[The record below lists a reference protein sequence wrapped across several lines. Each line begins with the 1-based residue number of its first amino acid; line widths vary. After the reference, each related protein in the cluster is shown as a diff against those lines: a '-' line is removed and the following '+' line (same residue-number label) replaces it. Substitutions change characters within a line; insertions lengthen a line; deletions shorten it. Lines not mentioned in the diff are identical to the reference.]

1 MKKFLLLLTLLIT
14 AFGFANAEDYTYQ
27 YDWTAGTS
35 NPFSS
40 STKTA
45 NLGSASWTLQINTD
59 SYGVDNG
66 LKFGTNT
73 KNPFPLTLSTES
85 FSDEIAAVK
94 INTRTNSSSNG
105 LLAVK
110 VNGVN
115 YTLSTDATKTT
126 ADLTSTN
133 TEYIFVGSQKGKI
146 EILYTQSK
154 TAAKAI
160 YVKGISIAYKETREL
175 GDINVSYSGGDV
187 TANSTVTV
195 PNGTVFSIAADNAT
209 SITVNGTTTNAA
221 TATYTA
227 TTSETIN
234 VSATDGTVTKN
245 FSFSTDV
252 YTAPDAPTFSV
263 DGVSTGAE
271 NGYFYGA
278 KLLMIGNGSIYYTT
292 DDSTPSATD
301 GTLYSEAIALPEGTT
316 TYNAIVTDGS
326 HDSAVT
332 SATYTIKKL
341 TAAWSVTDG
350 TEVYPGSELTVTA
363 NADAA
368 KIFING
374 AEATSYTIPET
385 AAIGSEITLSAY
397 ATVEADNA
405 TVTSETTTITVKVVE
420 QPKEVVIDT
429 KFFGTMTASSYK
441 AYTAEDDFATYATVM
456 NYQNSKLYWKTSSN
470 NGCGLIINCKQG
482 YYIESIDMSSP
493 SAYVNVFTSENA
505 YNATTDLASANR
517 VGQITTASNAVS
529 SYSFTGT
536 PQYVGLRPNGTSSM
550 NFVSITIHYKKF
562 GSDKPAIKLAWSAS
576 NFTTDIVSKD
586 VADAPALTVTAPDG
600 MAEADAKALVKYES
614 SKPSVATIDDNGN
627 LEILGLG
634 ATDIKAYIDDTDYQ
648 SAEAIYK
655 LVVIDPNAVTA
666 TDRLNKDCFEGITSS
681 YSTFHYTSPAT
692 GITYAACTNY
702 NSGKSGMTL
711 NDSGK
716 GSSAPYYDPGFG
728 VSSNTLG
735 WIAKKITVQYS
746 ETISPSEKMLIVTR
760 DDNGFDIVTKEEA
773 TANDTY
779 FGHLDAWAY
788 LKEVGEN
795 NVPKIATPTSTDEP
809 LSYTFEIGSEPKFLA
824 VMTKNAHYI
833 DYIEIEWEKSATPE
847 VKILSEDDTSITVG
861 VEHADYILH
870 YKKIHNNNWN
880 NHWGSEAA
888 NAPARVAQDTTG
900 EPLADSE
907 DWVSTG
913 TNTITIDKTIADH
926 QNRHYKFTAFHKDD
940 TALANEL
947 NHVNFLIDGDGTL
960 TGIEGIGAEAGA
972 DAPAEYY
979 DLQGRRVANPVSGL
993 YIRRTGSKVEKVFV
1007 K

>member
-1 MKKFLLLLTLLIT
+1 MKKFLLLLTLFLSLAGIAKGDTKEQVMADLGYSDAEAVSSFKVGDVTFAFTNAKYYTSGKALRMYGNSNITIT
-14 AFGFANAEDYTYQ
+14 APTGYIITE
-27 YDWTAGTS
+27 
-35 NPFSS
+35 
-40 STKTA
+40 
-45 NLGSASWTLQINTD
+45 
-59 SYGVDNG
+59 V
-66 LKFGTNT
+66 KF
-73 KNPFPLTLSTES
+73 
-85 FSDEIAAVK
+85 DA
-94 INTRTNSSSNG
+94 TNSSGNPIP
-105 LLAVK
+105 ANTK
-110 VNGVN
+110 VSTG
-115 YTLSTDATKTT
+115 TLSLSNNITTWSGSVDGATGIKLTSLAAQYRATKISVTYTT
-126 ADLTSTN
+126 P
-133 TEYIFVGSQKGKI
+133 
-146 EILYTQSK
+146 
-154 TAAKAI
+154 
-160 YVKGISIAYKETREL
+160 TREL
-175 GDINVSYSGGDV
+175 GDINVSYSGVDV
-187 TANSTVTV
+187 TENSTVSV
-195 PNGTVFSIAADNAT
+195 PNGTVFNIAADNAT
-209 SITVNGTTTNAA
+209 SITINGSETLGA

-227 TTSETIN
+227 TTSETVN
-234 VSATDGTVTKN
+234 VSATDGTATKE
-245 FSFSTDV
+245 FSFTTDV
-252 YTAPDAPTFSV
+252 YTAPDAPIFTV
-263 DGVSTGAE
+263 DGVSTGVE

-278 KLLMIGNGSIYYTT
+278 KLSMTGAGSIYYTT
-292 DDSTPSATD
+292 DGSTPSATE
-301 GTLYSEAIALPEGTT
+301 GTPYSEAIALPEGAT
-316 TYNAIVTDGS
+316 TYKAIVNDGN

-332 SATYTIKKL
+332 STAYTVKKL

-350 TEVYPGSELTVTA
+350 AEVYPGTEITATA

-405 TVTSETTTITVKVVE
+405 TVTSETATITVKVVE
-420 QPKEVVIDT
+420 QPTEVVIDT

-505 YNATTDLASANR
+505 YNATTDLAFANR

-586 VADAPALTVTAPDG
+586 VADDPALTVTAPDG

-666 TDRLNKDCFEGITSS
+666 TDRLNLEAFGFTQNT
-681 YSTFHYTSPAT
+681 YAALTYTSPKT
-692 GITYAACTNY
+692 GILYSACGMKNTNASYSGGISINSSMAGSKSAYPGIAVTTNDTGWKVKTITIKWFGSINPSVQLHMISSSDHGYAMNEANANGEQFGFREVWTNEQPAT
-702 NSGKSGMTL
+702 NGTPVPVPESLSTPVTL
-711 NDSGK
+711 T
-716 GSSAPYYDPGFG
+716 YDPYSADAISFFG
-728 VSSNTLG
+728 IFASNLHS
-735 WIAKKITVQYS
+735 I
-746 ETISPSEKMLIVTR
+746 E
-760 DDNGFDIVTKEEA
+760 
-773 TANDTY
+773 
-779 FGHLDAWAY
+779 
-788 LKEVGEN
+788 
-795 NVPKIATPTSTDEP
+795 
-809 LSYTFEIGSEPKFLA
+809 
-824 VMTKNAHYI
+824 YI
-833 DYIEIEWEKSATPE
+833 DIEWVREATPE
-847 VKILSEDDTSITVG
+847 VKILSEDATSITVG

-870 YKKIHNNNWN
+870 YKKIHNDNWN

-913 TNTITIDKTIADH
+913 SNTITIDKTIADH

-947 NHVNFLIDGDGTL
+947 NHVNFLIDADGTL

>member
-1 MKKFLLLLTLLIT
+1 MKKFLLLLTLFLSLAGIAKATET
-14 AFGFANAEDYTYQ
+14 ATFLFSDKWSTDNTAMNDPFIVDGFKLEFQQGSYSTNAKYYAAGSRIYSGNKIVLTVPAGF
-27 YDWTAGTS
+27 TATQIDFTGTS
-35 NPFSS
+35 SKPIQGSFKASDN
-40 STKTA
+40 STLTFTKPNATWK
-45 NLGSASWTLQINTD
+45 GSLTNGSITFTNNNSGQVQCTKIVVTYSKAS
-59 SYGVDNG
+59 
-66 LKFGTNT
+66 
-73 KNPFPLTLSTES
+73 
-85 FSDEIAAVK
+85 
-94 INTRTNSSSNG
+94 
-105 LLAVK
+105 
-110 VNGVN
+110 
-115 YTLSTDATKTT
+115 
-126 ADLTSTN
+126 
-133 TEYIFVGSQKGKI
+133 
-146 EILYTQSK
+146 
-154 TAAKAI
+154 
-160 YVKGISIAYKETREL
+160 L
-175 GDINVSYSGGDV
+175 GDIAV
-187 TANSTVTV
+187 TYPEGIVGTDAVTV
-195 PNGTVFSIAADNAT
+195 PSGTKFTIKADNAT
-209 SITVNGTTTNAA
+209 SITVTDNNGYNQTTSAA
-221 TATYTA
+221 TAEYVA
-227 TTSETIN
+227 TQSATIN
-234 VSATDGTVTKN
+234 VSATDGTATKE
-245 FSFSTDV
+245 FSFTTDV
-252 YTAPDAPTFSV
+252 YTAPDAPIFTV
-263 DGVSTGAE
+263 DGVSTGVK

-278 KLLMIGNGSIYYTT
+278 TLSMTGAGSIYYTT
-292 DDSTPSATD
+292 DGSTPSATE
-301 GTLYSEAIALPEGTT
+301 GTPYSEAIALPEGST
-316 TYNAIVTDGS
+316 TYKAIVNDGS

-332 SATYTIKKL
+332 SAAYTVKKL
-341 TAAWSVTDG
+341 TAAWSATDG
-350 TEVYPGSELTVTA
+350 AEVYPGTEITATA

-385 AAIGSEITLSAY
+385 ATIGSEITLSAY
-397 ATVEADNA
+397 ATVKADNA
-405 TVTSETTTITVKVVE
+405 TVTSETATITVKVVE
-420 QPKEVVIDT
+420 QPTEVVIDT
-429 KFFGTMTASSYK
+429 KFFGTMTTSSYK

-517 VGQITTASNAVS
+517 VGQITTASNAIS

-562 GSDKPAIKLAWSAS
+562 GSDKPAIKLAWSES
-576 NFTTDIVSKD
+576 NFTTDIVSKN
-586 VADAPALTVTAPDG
+586 VEDAPVLSVTPPAEMTESDAL
-600 MAEADAKALVKYES
+600 ALVKYSS

-634 ATDIKAYIDDTDYQ
+634 ATEIKAYIDDTNYQ
-648 SAEAIYK
+648 YEETSYK

-666 TDRLNKDCFEGITSS
+666 TDRINKDCFEGISNS
-681 YSTFHYTSPAT
+681 YSTFHYTSPTT

-702 NSGKSGMTL
+702 NSSKSGMTL
-711 NDSGK
+711 NDAGK
-716 GSSAPYYDPGFG
+716 GSAPYFDPGFG
-728 VSSNTLG
+728 VAENTQG
-735 WIAKKITVQYS
+735 WIAKKITVLYS
-746 ETISPSEKMLIVTR
+746 ETISPSEKMLVVTS
-760 DDNGFDIVTKEEA
+760 DDAGFDVYSKEEA
-773 TANDTY
+773 TENGTHA
-779 FGHLDAWAY
+779 GHVNAWAS
-788 LKEVGEN
+788 LNEIGEN
-795 NVPKIATPTSTDEP
+795 NVPSITTTTSTDEP

-824 VMTKNAHYI
+824 VMTRNAHYI
-833 DYIEIEWEKSATPE
+833 DYIEIEWEKAATPE
-847 VKILSEDDTSITVG
+847 VKILSEDATSITIG

-913 TNTITIDKTIADH
+913 TSTITIDKTIADH

>member
-1 MKKFLLLLTLLIT
+1 MKKFLLLLTLFLSLAGIANADSTISKTLSECGFSDQAKVSTLDIGDVTFTFSNASYWENGTALRMYKNSNITIT
-14 AFGFANAEDYTYQ
+14 APKGYTITKIVFDATDSKGDAIANNHTVS
-27 YDWTAGTS
+27 TGTISTS
-35 NPFSS
+35 NKVATWTGSVDGETGIKISS
-40 STKTA
+40 
-45 NLGSASWTLQINTD
+45 
-59 SYGVDNG
+59 
-66 LKFGTNT
+66 LK
-73 KNPFPLTLSTES
+73 
-85 FSDEIAAVK
+85 VQY
-94 INTRTNSSSNG
+94 R
-105 LLAVK
+105 
-110 VNGVN
+110 
-115 YTLSTDATKTT
+115 ATKITVT
-126 ADLTSTN
+126 YTSP
-133 TEYIFVGSQKGKI
+133 
-146 EILYTQSK
+146 IL
-154 TAAKAI
+154 
-160 YVKGISIAYKETREL
+160 EL
-175 GDINVSYSGGDV
+175 GVITVSYAGGDV
-187 TANSTVTV
+187 TNGATVNDI
-195 PNGTVFSIAADNAT
+195 PSGTVFNIAADNAT
-209 SITVNGTTTNAA
+209 AITVNGTTTSGAK
-221 TATYTA
+221 ATYTA
-227 TTSETIN
+227 TTSETVNIT
-234 VSATDGTVTKN
+234 ATDGKVTEPKT
-245 FSFSTDV
+245 FSFTTTNV
-252 YTAPDAPTFSV
+252 YTAPDAPIFTV
-263 DGVSTGAE
+263 DGVSTGVE

-278 KLLMIGNGSIYYTT
+278 TLSMTGAGSIYYTT
-292 DDSTPSATD
+292 GSSTPSATD
-301 GTLYSEAIALPEGTT
+301 GTPYSEAIELPEGTT

-332 SATYTIKKL
+332 STAYTVKKL

-350 TEVYPGSELTVTA
+350 AEVYPGTEITATA

-374 AEATSYTIPET
+374 AEATSYTIPEN

-397 ATVEADNA
+397 ATASDGTT
-405 TVTSETTTITVKVVE
+405 TVTSETAIITVKVVE
-420 QPKEVVIDT
+420 QPTEVVIDT

-505 YNATTDLASANR
+505 YNATTDLAFANR

-586 VADAPALTVTAPDG
+586 VADDPALTVTAPDG

-666 TDRLNKDCFEGITSS
+666 TDRLNLEAFGFTQNT
-681 YSTFHYTSPAT
+681 YAALTYTSPKT
-692 GITYAACTNY
+692 GILYSACGMKNTNASYSGGISINSSMAGSKSAYPGIAVTTNDTGWKVKTITIKWFGSINPSVQLHMISSSDHGYAMNEANANGEQFGFREVWTNEQPAT
-702 NSGKSGMTL
+702 NGTPVPVPESLSTPVTL
-711 NDSGK
+711 T
-716 GSSAPYYDPGFG
+716 YDPYSAEAISFFG
-728 VSSNTLG
+728 IFASNLHS
-735 WIAKKITVQYS
+735 I
-746 ETISPSEKMLIVTR
+746 E
-760 DDNGFDIVTKEEA
+760 
-773 TANDTY
+773 
-779 FGHLDAWAY
+779 
-788 LKEVGEN
+788 
-795 NVPKIATPTSTDEP
+795 
-809 LSYTFEIGSEPKFLA
+809 
-824 VMTKNAHYI
+824 YI
-833 DYIEIEWEKSATPE
+833 DIEWVREATPE
-847 VKILSEDDTSITVG
+847 VKILSEDATSITVG

-870 YKKIHNNNWN
+870 YKKIHNNDWN

>member
-1 MKKFLLLLTLLIT
+1 MKKFLLLLTLFLSLAGIAKGDTKEQVMADLGYSDAEAVSSFKVGDVNFAFSNAKYYNSGKSLRMYTGCNITIT
-14 AFGFANAEDYTYQ
+14 APTGYTI
-27 YDWTAGTS
+27 T
-35 NPFSS
+35 
-40 STKTA
+40 
-45 NLGSASWTLQINTD
+45 
-59 SYGVDNG
+59 GVQFD
-66 LKFGTNT
+66 
-73 KNPFPLTLSTES
+73 
-85 FSDEIAAVK
+85 A
-94 INTRTNSSSNG
+94 NSSSGNPIP
-105 LLAVK
+105 ANTK
-110 VNGVN
+110 VSTG
-115 YTLSTDATKTT
+115 TLSLSNKITTWTGSVDGATGIKLTSLAAQYRATKISVTYT
-126 ADLTSTN
+126 APS
-133 TEYIFVGSQKGKI
+133 
-146 EILYTQSK
+146 
-154 TAAKAI
+154 
-160 YVKGISIAYKETREL
+160 REL
-175 GDINVSYSGGDV
+175 GDIQVSYSGGDV

-195 PNGTVFSIAADNAT
+195 PNGTVFNIAADNAT
-209 SITVNGTTTNAA
+209 SITVNGTATNAA

-227 TTSETIN
+227 TTSETVN
-234 VSATDGTVTKN
+234 VSATDGTNTKT
-245 FSFSTDV
+245 FAFTTDV
-252 YTAPDAPTFSV
+252 FTAPDAPTFAV
-263 DGVSTGAE
+263 EGVSTSEA
-271 NGYFYGA
+271 NDYFYGA
-278 KLLMIGNGSIYYTT
+278 KLSMTGAESIYYTT
-292 DDSTPSATD
+292 DGNIPTASN
-301 GTLYSEAIALPEGTT
+301 GTAYNGAITLPEGTT
-316 TYNAIVTDGS
+316 TYKAIVNDGS

-332 SATYTIKKL
+332 SATYTVKKL
-341 TAAWSVTDG
+341 TAAWSVADG
-350 TEVYPGSELTVTA
+350 AEVYPGTEITATA
-363 NADAA
+363 NAEAA

-405 TVTSETTTITVKVVE
+405 TVTSETATITVKVVE
-420 QPKEVVIDT
+420 QPTDVVIDS
-429 KFFGTMTASSYK
+429 KFFGTLTQSAYK
-441 AYTAEDDFATYATVM
+441 PYDKTVEPYAYFATVL
-456 NYQNSKLYWKTSSN
+456 NYQNSKLYWKTSTE
-470 NGCGLIINCKQG
+470 GCGLIINCLPG
-482 YYIESIDMSSP
+482 YYVSSIEIESP
-493 SAYVNVFTSENA
+493 SANCKVYTSDIA
-505 YNATTDLASANR
+505 YESSKVISSSTQA
-517 VGQITTASNAVS
+517 GQITSSNNT
-529 SYSFTGT
+529 YTFTNST
-536 PQYVGLRPNGTSSM
+536 PQYVGLHGSL
-550 NFVSITIHYKKF
+550 NFKSITVHFKKI
-562 GSDKPAIKLAWSAS
+562 GSGNPAIKLAWAES
-576 NFTTDIVSKD
+576 NFATDIVSKN
-586 VADAPALTVTAPDG
+586 VEGAPVLSVTPPAEMTENDAL
-600 MAEADAKALVKYES
+600 ALVKYSS

-627 LEILGLG
+627 LEVLGLG
-634 ATDIKAYIDDTDYQ
+634 ATEIKAYIDDTNYQ
-648 SAEAIYK
+648 YEETSYR
-655 LVVIDPNAVTA
+655 LVVLDPNAVTA
-666 TDRLNKDCFEGITSS
+666 TDRLNKDCFEGISNS
-681 YSTFHYTSPAT
+681 YSTFHYTSPTT
-692 GITYAACTNY
+692 GIIYAACTNY
-702 NSGKSGMTL
+702 NTSKSGMTL
-711 NDSGK
+711 NNSGS
-716 GSSAPYYDPGFG
+716 GSNKPHYNPGFG
-728 VSSNTLG
+728 VSSNIMG
-735 WIAKKITVQYS
+735 WVAKKITVKYS
-746 ETISPSEKMLIVTR
+746 ETIDPSEAMLIVTR
-760 DDNGFDIVTKEEA
+760 EDNGFDIVTKEEA

>member
-1 MKKFLLLLTLLIT
+1 MSKVSVTYTPANQDLGEIT
-14 AFGFANAEDYTYQ
+14 
-27 YDWTAGTS
+27 
-35 NPFSS
+35 
-40 STKTA
+40 
-45 NLGSASWTLQINTD
+45 
-59 SYGVDNG
+59 
-66 LKFGTNT
+66 
-73 KNPFPLTLSTES
+73 
-85 FSDEIAAVK
+85 
-94 INTRTNSSSNG
+94 
-105 LLAVK
+105 
-110 VNGVN
+110 
-115 YTLSTDATKTT
+115 
-126 ADLTSTN
+126 
-133 TEYIFVGSQKGKI
+133 
-146 EILYTQSK
+146 
-154 TAAKAI
+154 
-160 YVKGISIAYKETREL
+160 
-175 GDINVSYSGGDV
+175 VSYAGGDV
-187 TANSTVTV
+187 TNGATINDIPS
-195 PNGTVFSIAADNAT
+195 GTVFNITADNAT
-209 SITVNGTTTNAA
+209 SITINSTKTSGA

-227 TTSETIN
+227 TTSETVNI
-234 VSATDGTVTKN
+234 SATDGTATKE
-245 FSFSTDV
+245 FSFTTDV
-252 YTAPDAPTFSV
+252 YTAPDAPIFTV
-263 DGVSTGAE
+263 DGVSTGVE

-278 KLLMIGNGSIYYTT
+278 TLSMTGVGSIYYTT
-292 DDSTPSATD
+292 DGSAPSATE
-301 GTLYSEAIALPEGTT
+301 GTPYSEAIALPEGST
-316 TYNAIVTDGS
+316 TYKAIVNDGN

-332 SATYTIKKL
+332 SAAYTVKKL

-350 TEVYPGSELTVTA
+350 AEVYPGTEITATA
-363 NADAA
+363 NAEAA

-374 AEATSYTIPET
+374 AEATSYTIPEN

-397 ATVEADNA
+397 ATATDGTT
-405 TVTSETTTITVKVVE
+405 TVTSETAIITVKVVE
-420 QPKEVVIDT
+420 QPTEVVIDT

-648 SAEAIYK
+648 SEEAIYK

-666 TDRLNKDCFEGITSS
+666 TDRLNKDCFEGISNS
-681 YSTFHYTSPAT
+681 YSTFHYTSSAT

-702 NSGKSGMTL
+702 NSSKSGMTL

-716 GSSAPYYDPGFG
+716 GSAPYFDPGFG
-728 VSSNTLG
+728 VAENTQG
-735 WIAKKITVQYS
+735 WIAKKITVLYS
-746 ETISPSEKMLIVTR
+746 ETISPSEKMLIVTS
-760 DDNGFDIVTKEEA
+760 DDAGFDVYSKEEA
-773 TANDTY
+773 TGNGTHA
-779 FGHLDAWAY
+779 GHVNAWAS
-788 LKEVGEN
+788 LNEIGEN
-795 NVPKIATPTSTDEP
+795 NVPSITTTTSTDEP

-824 VMTKNAHYI
+824 VMTRNAHYI
-833 DYIEIEWEKSATPE
+833 DYIEIEWEKAATPE
-847 VKILSEDDTSITVG
+847 VKILSEDATSITVG

-870 YKKIHNNNWN
+870 YKKIHNDNWN

-913 TNTITIDKTIADH
+913 SNTITIDKTIADH

>member
-1 MKKFLLLLTLLIT
+1 MKKFLLLLTLFLSLAGIAKGDTKEQVMADLGYSDAEAVSSFKVGDVNFAFSNAKYYNSGKSLRMYTGCNITIT
-14 AFGFANAEDYTYQ
+14 APTGYIITE
-27 YDWTAGTS
+27 
-35 NPFSS
+35 
-40 STKTA
+40 
-45 NLGSASWTLQINTD
+45 
-59 SYGVDNG
+59 V
-66 LKFGTNT
+66 KF
-73 KNPFPLTLSTES
+73 
-85 FSDEIAAVK
+85 DA
-94 INTRTNSSSNG
+94 TNSSGNPIP
-105 LLAVK
+105 ANTK
-110 VNGVN
+110 VSTG
-115 YTLSTDATKTT
+115 TLSLSNNITTWSGSVDGATGIKLTSLAAQYRATKISVTYTT
-126 ADLTSTN
+126 P
-133 TEYIFVGSQKGKI
+133 
-146 EILYTQSK
+146 
-154 TAAKAI
+154 
-160 YVKGISIAYKETREL
+160 TREL
-175 GDINVSYSGGDV
+175 GDINVSYSGVDV
-187 TANSTVTV
+187 TENSTVSV
-195 PNGTVFSIAADNAT
+195 PNGTVFNIAADNAT
-209 SITVNGTTTNAA
+209 SITINGSETLGA

-227 TTSETIN
+227 TTSETVN
-234 VSATDGTVTKN
+234 VSATDGTATKE
-245 FSFSTDV
+245 FSFTTDV
-252 YTAPDAPTFSV
+252 YTAPDAPIFTV
-263 DGVSTGAE
+263 DGVSTGVE

-278 KLLMIGNGSIYYTT
+278 KLSMTGAGSIYYTT
-292 DDSTPSATD
+292 DGSTPSATE
-301 GTLYSEAIALPEGTT
+301 GTPYSEAIALPEGAT
-316 TYNAIVTDGS
+316 TYKAIVNDGN

-332 SATYTIKKL
+332 STAYTVKKL

-350 TEVYPGSELTVTA
+350 AEVYPGTEITA
-363 NADAA
+363 TTNADAA

-397 ATVEADNA
+397 ATVTDGTT
-405 TVTSETTTITVKVVE
+405 TVTSETAIITVKVVE
-420 QPKEVVIDT
+420 QPTEVVIDT

-505 YNATTDLASANR
+505 YNATTDLASANK

-666 TDRLNKDCFEGITSS
+666 TDRLNLEAFGFTQNT
-681 YSTFHYTSPAT
+681 YAALTYTSPKT
-692 GITYAACTNY
+692 GILYSACGMKNTNASYSGGISINSSMAGSKSAYPGIAVTTNDTGWKVKTITIKWFGSINPSVQLHMISSSDHGYAMNEANANGEQFGFREVWTNEQPAT
-702 NSGKSGMTL
+702 NGTPVPVPESLSTPVTL
-711 NDSGK
+711 T
-716 GSSAPYYDPGFG
+716 YDPYSAEAISFFG
-728 VSSNTLG
+728 IFASNLHS
-735 WIAKKITVQYS
+735 I
-746 ETISPSEKMLIVTR
+746 E
-760 DDNGFDIVTKEEA
+760 
-773 TANDTY
+773 
-779 FGHLDAWAY
+779 
-788 LKEVGEN
+788 
-795 NVPKIATPTSTDEP
+795 
-809 LSYTFEIGSEPKFLA
+809 
-824 VMTKNAHYI
+824 YI
-833 DYIEIEWEKSATPE
+833 DIEWVREATPE
-847 VKILSEDDTSITVG
+847 VKILSEDATSITVG

-870 YKKIHNNNWN
+870 YKKIHNNDWN
-880 NHWGSEAA
+880 NHWDTEAA
-888 NAPARVAQDTTG
+888 KAPARVAQNTSG

-907 DWVSTG
+907 VWVSAG
-913 TNTITIDKTIADH
+913 TNQITIDKTIPDH

>member
-1 MKKFLLLLTLLIT
+1 MKKFLLLLTLFLSL
-14 AFGFANAEDYTYQ
+14 
-27 YDWTAGTS
+27 AGIAKATE
-35 NPFSS
+35 
-40 STKTA
+40 TTV
-45 NLGSASWTLQINTD
+45 T
-59 SYGVDNG
+59 
-66 LKFGTNT
+66 FGTLYSSVTSSQSLKDKSFDIDNIVTFTFGGSGNATTYYNNGKNVRIYGSNT
-73 KNPFPLTLSTES
+73 ITIKVKTGYALTKIAFTGVSGNAFHNNLASTLGTYTVSGNNATWEGNLSE
-85 FSDEIAAVK
+85 DE
-94 INTRTNSSSNG
+94 TLTFTNN
-105 LLAVK
+105 
-110 VNGVN
+110 
-115 YTLSTDATKTT
+115 
-126 ADLTSTN
+126 
-133 TEYIFVGSQKGKI
+133 GSQIRCTEVTVTYEELKK
-146 EILYTQSK
+146 
-154 TAAKAI
+154 
-160 YVKGISIAYKETREL
+160 EL
-175 GDINVSYSGGDV
+175 GDIKVSYSGVDV
-187 TANSTVTV
+187 TENSTVSV
-195 PNGTVFSIAADNAT
+195 PNGTVFNIAAENAT
-209 SITVNGTTTNAA
+209 SITINGTETSGA

-227 TTSETIN
+227 TTSATVN
-234 VSATDGTVTKN
+234 VSATDGTATKE
-245 FSFSTDV
+245 FSFKTDV
-252 YTAPDAPTFSV
+252 YTAPDAPIFTV
-263 DGVSTGAE
+263 DGVSTGVE

-278 KLLMIGNGSIYYTT
+278 TLSMTGAGSIYYTT
-292 DDSTPSATD
+292 DGSTPSATE
-301 GTLYSEAIALPEGTT
+301 GTPYSEAIALPEGAT
-316 TYNAIVTDGS
+316 TYKAIVTDGS

-332 SATYTIKKL
+332 SAAYTVKKL

-350 TEVYPGSELTVTA
+350 TEVYPGTEITATA
-363 NADAA
+363 NAEAA

-374 AEATSYTIPET
+374 AKATSYTIPET
-385 AAIGSEITLSAY
+385 AAIGSEITLLAY

-405 TVTSETTTITVKVVE
+405 TVTSETATITVKVVE
-420 QPKEVVIDT
+420 QPTEVVIDT

-505 YNATTDLASANR
+505 YNATTDLAFANR

-586 VADAPALTVTAPDG
+586 VADDPALTVTAPDG

-666 TDRLNKDCFEGITSS
+666 TDRLNLEAFGFTQNT
-681 YSTFHYTSPAT
+681 YAALTYTSPKT
-692 GITYAACTNY
+692 GILYSACGMKNTNASYSGGISINSSMAGSKSAYPGIAVTTNDTGWKVKTITIKWFGSINPSVQLHMISSSDHGYAMNEANANGEQFGFREVWTNEQPAT
-702 NSGKSGMTL
+702 NGTPVPVPESLSTPVTL
-711 NDSGK
+711 T
-716 GSSAPYYDPGFG
+716 YDPYSAEAISFFG
-728 VSSNTLG
+728 IFASNLHS
-735 WIAKKITVQYS
+735 I
-746 ETISPSEKMLIVTR
+746 E
-760 DDNGFDIVTKEEA
+760 
-773 TANDTY
+773 
-779 FGHLDAWAY
+779 
-788 LKEVGEN
+788 
-795 NVPKIATPTSTDEP
+795 
-809 LSYTFEIGSEPKFLA
+809 
-824 VMTKNAHYI
+824 YI
-833 DYIEIEWEKSATPE
+833 DIEWVREATPE
-847 VKILSEDDTSITVG
+847 VKILSEDATSITVG

>member
-1 MKKFLLLLTLLIT
+1 MADLGYSNSATVSSFNIGDITFAFTNAKYYTSGKALRMYGNSNITIT
-14 AFGFANAEDYTYQ
+14 APTGYIITE
-27 YDWTAGTS
+27 
-35 NPFSS
+35 
-40 STKTA
+40 
-45 NLGSASWTLQINTD
+45 
-59 SYGVDNG
+59 V
-66 LKFGTNT
+66 KF
-73 KNPFPLTLSTES
+73 
-85 FSDEIAAVK
+85 DA
-94 INTRTNSSSNG
+94 TNSSGDPIPANT
-105 LLAVK
+105 K
-110 VNGVN
+110 VSTG
-115 YTLSTDATKTT
+115 TLSLSNNITTWSGSVDGATGIKLTSLAAQYRATKISVTYTT
-126 ADLTSTN
+126 P
-133 TEYIFVGSQKGKI
+133 
-146 EILYTQSK
+146 
-154 TAAKAI
+154 
-160 YVKGISIAYKETREL
+160 TREL
-175 GDINVSYSGGDV
+175 GDINVSYSGVDV
-187 TANSTVTV
+187 TENSTVSV
-195 PNGTVFSIAADNAT
+195 PNGTVFNIAADNAT
-209 SITVNGTTTNAA
+209 SITINGSETLGA

-227 TTSETIN
+227 TTSETVN
-234 VSATDGTVTKN
+234 VSATDGTATKE
-245 FSFSTDV
+245 FSFTTDV
-252 YTAPDAPTFSV
+252 YTAPDAPIFTV
-263 DGVSTGAE
+263 DGVSTGVE

-278 KLLMIGNGSIYYTT
+278 KLSMTGAGSIYYTT
-292 DDSTPSATD
+292 DGSTPSATE
-301 GTLYSEAIALPEGTT
+301 GTPYSEAIALPEGAT
-316 TYNAIVTDGS
+316 TYKAIVNDGN

-332 SATYTIKKL
+332 STAYTVKKL

-350 TEVYPGSELTVTA
+350 AEVYPGTEITATA

-397 ATVEADNA
+397 ATASDGTT
-405 TVTSETTTITVKVVE
+405 TVTSETAIITVKVVE
-420 QPKEVVIDT
+420 QPTEVVIDT

-666 TDRLNKDCFEGITSS
+666 TDRLNLEAFGFTQNT
-681 YSTFHYTSPAT
+681 YAALTYTSPKT
-692 GITYAACTNY
+692 GILYSACGMKNTNASYSGGISINSSMAGSKSAYPGIAVTTNDTGWKVKTITIKWFGSINPSVQLHMISSSDHGYAMNEANANGEQFGFREVWTNEQPAT
-702 NSGKSGMTL
+702 NGTPVPVPESLSTPVTL
-711 NDSGK
+711 T
-716 GSSAPYYDPGFG
+716 YDPYSAEAISFFG
-728 VSSNTLG
+728 IFASNLHS
-735 WIAKKITVQYS
+735 I
-746 ETISPSEKMLIVTR
+746 E
-760 DDNGFDIVTKEEA
+760 
-773 TANDTY
+773 
-779 FGHLDAWAY
+779 
-788 LKEVGEN
+788 
-795 NVPKIATPTSTDEP
+795 
-809 LSYTFEIGSEPKFLA
+809 
-824 VMTKNAHYI
+824 YI
-833 DYIEIEWEKSATPE
+833 DIEWVREATPE
-847 VKILSEDDTSITVG
+847 VKILSEDATSITVG

-870 YKKIHNNNWN
+870 YKKIHNDNWN
-880 NHWGSEAA
+880 NHWGTEAA
-888 NAPARVAQDTTG
+888 KAPARVAQNTSG

-907 DWVSTG
+907 VWVSAG
-913 TNTITIDKTIADH
+913 TNQITIDTTIADH

-947 NHVNFLIDGDGTL
+947 NHVNFLIDGEGTL
-960 TGIEGIGAEAGA
+960 TGIEGIGAEADA

>member
-1 MKKFLLLLTLLIT
+1 MKKFLLLLTLFLSLAGIAKAT
-14 AFGFANAEDYTYQ
+14 ETTVTFGTLYSSV
-27 YDWTAGTS
+27 TS
-35 NPFSS
+35 NQSLKDKSF
-40 STKTA
+40 
-45 NLGSASWTLQINTD
+45 D
-59 SYGVDNG
+59 VDNVVTFT
-66 LKFGTNT
+66 FGGSGNATQYYNNGKNVRIYQNNT
-73 KNPFPLTLSTES
+73 ITVKVSEGYAVTKIAFTGVSGNAFHSNFKPSIGTCPANGNNATWSGNLSYTGTLT
-85 FSDEIAAVK
+85 F
-94 INTRTNSSSNG
+94 TNSG
-105 LLAVK
+105 
-110 VNGVN
+110 
-115 YTLSTDATKTT
+115 TQIRCTDVTVTYEPVHK
-126 ADLTSTN
+126 N
-133 TEYIFVGSQKGKI
+133 
-146 EILYTQSK
+146 
-154 TAAKAI
+154 
-160 YVKGISIAYKETREL
+160 L
-175 GDINVSYSGGDV
+175 GDITVSYSGVDV
-187 TANSTVTV
+187 TENSTVSV
-195 PNGTVFSIAADNAT
+195 PNGTVFNIAAENAT
-209 SITVNGTTTNAA
+209 SITINGTVTSGA

-227 TTSETIN
+227 TTSETVN
-234 VSATDGTVTKN
+234 VSATDGTATKE
-245 FSFSTDV
+245 FSFKTDV
-252 YTAPDAPTFSV
+252 YTAPDAPIFTV
-263 DGVSTGAE
+263 DGVSTGVE

-278 KLLMIGNGSIYYTT
+278 TLSMTGAGSIYYTT
-292 DDSTPSATD
+292 DGSTPSATE
-301 GTLYSEAIALPEGTT
+301 GTPYSEAIALPEGAT
-316 TYNAIVTDGS
+316 TYKAIVTDGS

-332 SATYTIKKL
+332 SAAYTVKKL

-350 TEVYPGSELTVTA
+350 AEVYPGTEITATA

-374 AEATSYTIPET
+374 AEATSYTIPEN

-397 ATVEADNA
+397 ATASDGTT
-405 TVTSETTTITVKVVE
+405 TVTSETAIITVKVVE
-420 QPKEVVIDT
+420 QPTEVVIDT
-429 KFFGTMTASSYK
+429 KFFDTMTASSYK
-441 AYTAEDDFATYATVM
+441 DYTAEDDFATYATVM

-505 YNATTDLASANR
+505 YNATTDLAFANR

-586 VADAPALTVTAPDG
+586 VADDPALTVTAPDG

-666 TDRLNKDCFEGITSS
+666 TDRLNLEAFGFTQNT
-681 YSTFHYTSPAT
+681 YAALTYTSPKT
-692 GITYAACTNY
+692 GILYSACGMKNTNASYSGGISINSSMAGSKSAYPGIAVTTNDTGWKVKSITIKWFGSINPSEQLHMISSSDHGYAMNEANANGEQFGFREVWTNEQPAT
-702 NSGKSGMTL
+702 NGTPVPVPESLSTPVTL
-711 NDSGK
+711 T
-716 GSSAPYYDPGFG
+716 YDPYSADAISFFG
-728 VSSNTLG
+728 IFASNLHS
-735 WIAKKITVQYS
+735 I
-746 ETISPSEKMLIVTR
+746 E
-760 DDNGFDIVTKEEA
+760 
-773 TANDTY
+773 
-779 FGHLDAWAY
+779 
-788 LKEVGEN
+788 
-795 NVPKIATPTSTDEP
+795 
-809 LSYTFEIGSEPKFLA
+809 
-824 VMTKNAHYI
+824 YI
-833 DYIEIEWEKSATPE
+833 DIEWVREATPE
-847 VKILSEDDTSITVG
+847 VKILSEDATSITVG

-870 YKKIHNNNWN
+870 YKKIHNDNWN

-888 NAPARVAQDTTG
+888 NAPAHVAQDTTG

-913 TNTITIDKTIADH
+913 SNTITIDKTIADH

-947 NHVNFLIDGDGTL
+947 NHVNFLIDADGTL